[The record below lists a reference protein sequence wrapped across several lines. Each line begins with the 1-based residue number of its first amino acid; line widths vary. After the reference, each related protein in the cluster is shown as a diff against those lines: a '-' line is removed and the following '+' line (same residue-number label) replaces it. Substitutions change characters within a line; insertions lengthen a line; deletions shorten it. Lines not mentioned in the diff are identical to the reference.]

1 MEARTLRRWTIVIT
15 RKAGVEQLASY
26 VFHPML
32 AVEEGYLYP
41 VLSEMIQGTPELED
55 KLRIV
60 PVMVDVREMTEEEGD
75 AFRKSLS
82 QQEYGPD
89 LPPESL

>member
-1 MEARTLRRWTIVIT
+1 MQAKKMRRWTIAIT
-15 RKAGVEQLASY
+15 RESGVEQLASY

-32 AVEEGYLYP
+32 AVEDGYLYP
-41 VLSEMIQGTPELED
+41 VLSEMIQGNPELEG

-60 PVMVDVREMTEEEGD
+60 PVFVDVREMTEEEGD
-75 AFRKSLS
+75 DFRKSLS